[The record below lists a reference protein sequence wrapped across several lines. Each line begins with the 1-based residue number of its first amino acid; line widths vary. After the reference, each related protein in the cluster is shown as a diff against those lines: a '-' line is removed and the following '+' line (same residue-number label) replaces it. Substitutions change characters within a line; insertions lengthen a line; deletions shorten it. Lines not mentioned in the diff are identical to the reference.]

1 MIGLLLAAVAA
12 RASENETQTSQSDAL
27 VADLRSGMK
36 MSEVVDDALVD
47 FDGALELINLIDTV
61 PFPSISCYTDVLFSV
76 STDCA
81 TTTDDELRTLALRLT
96 KCYFNITGRLDQ
108 YPYEAP
114 EEDQTGEMS
123 AQVYAIYTTMKLHW
137 RNICM
142 FMKQIV
148 FTEEASKSLVE
159 LLHGMIKETMSLRK
173 LQRQLQEMSERLNKS
188 VSEVRTQFGKVSREL
203 DVLLSVAGFDT
214 TFIAIFEYIDLAISI
229 VEQAKFYL
237 AIGVTVS
244 VISLF
249 LPGLMAPMLFVTAVS
264 VAIDRILGRFSG
276 WNGSI
281 FRASFKLTYLIVCC
295 AFPVIRIVRRLQK
308 LL

>member
-12 RASENETQTSQSDAL
+12 RSIDNETDASQSDAL
-27 VADLRSGMK
+27 VADLRRK
-36 MSEVVDDALVD
+36 MSEVADDALVD

-108 YPYEAP
+108 YPYQAP
-114 EEDQTGEMS
+114 EDDQTGEMS

-148 FTEEASKSLVE
+148 FTEEASRSLVE

-188 VSEVRTQFGKVSREL
+188 VADVRTQFGKVSREL
-203 DVLLSVAGFDT
+203 DTLLSVAGFDT

-264 VAIDRILGRFSG
+264 VALDRILGRFSG

-295 AFPVIRIVRRLQK
+295 AFPVIKIVRRLQK